1 MQGDRAKRLPYL
13 HPEDSGSTTEVKSA
27 REKVARSPEFQRE
40 TVTLELPVK
49 EIEEKIS
56 RKGQG
61 R

>member
-1 MQGDRAKRLPYL
+1 M

-49 EIEEKIS
+49 EIEEKIL